1 MYQKIKTFINSLFF
15 HRRFYYVWLAI
26 ALMLFI
32 GYWNS
37 WFFVIGKYAFIIL
50 IISTI
55 FDFINLFF
63 GGEIVAE
70 RVLPEKL
77 SNGDQNAIV
86 ITYSNSY
93 SIPVFLKI
101 IDELPEQFQEK
112 NFEQHIS
119 LDKGQKISKRYSL
132 RPVKRGV
139 YEFGKLNVFITS
151 PLRLAMVRRQF
162 SKNKNVKVYP
172 SFIQMRKYEL
182 IALAN
187 KAHLGVKKIR
197 RLGHTMEFEQIKEY
211 NKGDDYRTINW
222 KATAKHN
229 KLMVNQYQDEKS
241 QSIYSIIDMGRTMQM
256 PFNEMTLLDYAI
268 NSTLAFSNIAIKK
281 KDKAGLM
288 TFEKNI
294 QNFIKPENKKNHLQD
309 IFESLYGITTEFN
322 ESDFERLYT
331 FVRHKIPTR
340 SMLMVYTNFEH
351 INSLKRQL
359 PFLKKI
365 AKKHLLVVIIF
376 ENTELVKLIEEGV
389 SDSISLYHKIVS
401 TDFYLQKRM
410 MIKELKLHNI
420 QTILTAPENLTTATI
435 NKYLQLKA
443 RGLI

>member
-1 MYQKIKTFINSLFF
+1 MFQKIKTFIGSLFF
-15 HRRFYYVWLAI
+15 HQRFYYAWLVI
-26 ALMLFI
+26 ALVLFI
-32 GYWNS
+32 GYWHNL
-37 WFFVIGKYAFIIL
+37 FFVIGKYAFIIL
-50 IISTI
+50 IIATI
-55 FDFINLFF
+55 FDFIHLFF
-63 GGEIVAE
+63 GGHIKAE
-70 RVLPEKL
+70 RILPEKL

-86 ITYSNSY
+86 ITYSNGY
-93 SIPVFLKI
+93 NTPVHLKV
-101 IDELPEQFQEK
+101 IDELPEQFQK
-112 NFEQHIS
+112 RDFEQF
-119 LDKGQKISKRYSL
+119 LLLKKGQQISKRYTL

-139 YEFGKLNVFITS
+139 YSFGKLNVFISS
-151 PLRLAMVRRQF
+151 PLRLAVLRRQF
-162 SKNKNVKVYP
+162 SKDKSVKVYP
-172 SFIQMRKYEL
+172 GFIQMRKYEL

-256 PFNEMTLLDYAI
+256 PFNDMTLLDYAI

-281 KDKAGLM
+281 KDKAGM
-288 TFEKNI
+288 ITFEKNI
-294 QNFIKPENKKNHLQD
+294 HHFIKPENKKNHLQN
-309 IFESLYGITTEFN
+309 IFESLYSITTEFN
-322 ESDFERLYT
+322 ESDFERLYA
-331 FVRHKIPTR
+331 FIRHKIPTR

-376 ENTELVKLIEEGV
+376 ENTELVKLIDGEV
-389 SDSISLYHKIVS
+389 NDSISLYHKIVS
-401 TDFYLQKRM
+401 NDFYLQKRM
-410 MIKELKLHNI
+410 MVKELKLHNI